1 MKLVLSPFCVQ
12 YGPEIQRLRQELP
25 NDQIILL
32 GSNDELDREIADAD
46 AYFGWLP
53 REAYLKSRQLK
64 WVQSP
69 SAGVEWVARVPELAE
84 SGVIVTNTRGA
95 HAQTIAES
103 AFAMLLFLTRGI
115 AGSYAEQ
122 AKKAWTRPPDGLLRG
137 ISGLTMGVV
146 GMGRIGS
153 AVAQRAHGFD
163 MRVIAVDAHDVPH
176 ADYVER
182 LYPADGLG
190 EVLKA
195 SDVVVVTAPITPVS
209 RGMIGASDLALL
221 KPSAYLIVVSRGG
234 IVDQE
239 ALAKALEEGR
249 LAGAGVDATDP
260 EPLPPDSPLWT
271 APNVVITP
279 HCSGSSAQTTA
290 LVWSIFEENV
300 HRFAKGKPLANMVD
314 KRRGY

>member
-1 MKLVLSPFCVQ
+1 VKLVLSPFAAH
-12 YGPEIQRLRQELP
+12 YETEIQRLKAELP
-25 NDQIILL
+25 NARIVVL
-32 GSNDELDREIADAD
+32 GSNDDLAGEIEDAD

-53 REAYLKSRQLK
+53 RDAYLKARQLK

-84 SGVIVTNTRGA
+84 SDVVVTNTRGA
-95 HAQTIAES
+95 HAQTIAET
-103 AFAMLLFLTRGI
+103 AFAMLLFLTRDL
-115 AGSYAEQ
+115 AGFHAEQ
-122 AKKAWTRPPDGLLRG
+122 AKKAWTRPKEGVLRG
-137 ISGLTMGVV
+137 LSGLTMGVI
-146 GMGRIGS
+146 GLGKIGS

-163 MRVIAVDAHDVPH
+163 MRVIAADAHEVPH
-176 ADYVER
+176 ADYVEK
-182 LYPADGLG
+182 LYGPNGLG
-190 EVLKA
+190 NLLSE

-209 RGMIGASDLALL
+209 RGMIGPAEISRM

-239 ALAKALEEGR
+239 ALAKALADGK

-260 EPLPPDSPLWT
+260 EPLPPDSSLWT
-271 APNVVITP
+271 APNVIITP

-290 LVWSIFEENV
+290 LVWKIFEDNV
-300 HRFAKGKPLANMVD
+300 RRFVAGEPLANTVD